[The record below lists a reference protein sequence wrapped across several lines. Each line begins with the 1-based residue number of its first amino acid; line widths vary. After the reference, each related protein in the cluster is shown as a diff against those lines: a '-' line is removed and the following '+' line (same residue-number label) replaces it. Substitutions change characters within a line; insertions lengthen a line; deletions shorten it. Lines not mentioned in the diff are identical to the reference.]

1 MEKFIFA
8 IFAVVFSA
16 QSLAETVF
24 ILGVKP
30 TTIATEQESNAGTG
44 AIVGGIAGGL
54 IDDSWSGAAVGA
66 IGGAIIGDVSSSTKE
81 VRGVKLKLRLKDE
94 SELVVIQPGNV
105 KDFELGS
112 AEMRR
117 THVDGKVQIRVRSNA
132 W

>member
-1 MEKFIFA
+1 MKKLFIAAFA
-8 IFAVVFSA
+8 LLFSV

-30 TTIATEQESNAGTG
+30 TTIATQQESNAGTG

-66 IGGAIIGDVSSSTKE
+66 ISGAIIGDVSSSTKE
-81 VRGVKLKLRLKDE
+81 ITGVKLKLRLKDE
-94 SELVVIQPGNV
+94 SELIVIQPGKV
-105 KDFELGS
+105 SDFEIGS

-117 THVDGKVQIRVRSNA
+117 VHVDGKVQVRIRSNA